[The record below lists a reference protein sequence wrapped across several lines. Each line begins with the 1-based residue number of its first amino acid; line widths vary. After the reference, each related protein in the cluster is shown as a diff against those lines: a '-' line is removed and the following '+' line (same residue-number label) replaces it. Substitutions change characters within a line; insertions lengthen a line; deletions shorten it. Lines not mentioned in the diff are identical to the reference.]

1 MSSFLDTNVLVYAV
15 ESGDSQRAVRARD
28 LVAACLRRGD
38 GVVST
43 QVLQEFFNIATRK
56 MGLDAASARRY
67 VELFATLETVQIST
81 ELIFGAIDLHQ
92 LRSISFWDALVI
104 RAAREAGCERIWTED
119 LQDGVILDGVRVEN
133 PFR

>member
-1 MSSFLDTNVLVYAV
+1 MSGFLDTNVLVYAV
-15 ESGDSQRAVRARD
+15 EKGDGARTVQARE
-28 LVAACLRRGD
+28 LVTGCLRRGD

-43 QVLQEFFNIATRK
+43 QVLQEFFNVATRK
-56 MGLDAASARRY
+56 MGIDAASARRY

-81 ELIFGAIDLHQ
+81 ELIFGAIDLHR
-92 LRSISFWDALVI
+92 LRSISFWDALVV

-119 LQDGVILDGVRVEN
+119 LQDGAILDGVRVEN

>member
-15 ESGDSQRAVRARD
+15 ESGDSQRAGRARD

-43 QVLQEFFNIATRK
+43 QVLQEFFNVATRK

-119 LQDGVILDGVRVEN
+119 LRDGAILDGVRIEN

>member
-15 ESGDSQRAVRARD
+15 ESGDSQRAGRARD

-43 QVLQEFFNIATRK
+43 QVLQEFFNVATRK

-119 LQDGVILDGVRVEN
+119 LQDGAILDGVRIEN